1 MLGCGSVGSQVV
13 RLLGEQADD
22 LAARV
27 GARVELAGV
36 AVRRLDAPREVDV
49 PAELLTTDAAALV
62 AREDVDLVI
71 EVIGGIEPA
80 RSLILSALENGA
92 SVVTAN
98 KALLAEDGPTLFEA
112 AEKAGR
118 DLYYEA
124 AVAGAIPIL
133 RPLRESLA
141 GDRVTRVLGI
151 VNGTTNFIL
160 DKMDTSG
167 AGFADALEEAQA
179 LGYAEADPTAD
190 VEGFDAAA
198 KAAILASL
206 AFHSRVTAADVH
218 REGIADVS
226 AADVRSARE
235 MDSVVKLLAIAEL
248 VPAADPA
255 EDPGVSVRVHPAMI
269 PRSHPLASVREAYNA
284 VFVESE
290 AAGQLMFY
298 GPGAGG
304 APTASAVM
312 GDLVTAARNR
322 LADGQRGARRPRHGR
337 PQPPS
342 GHARR
347 GGVGVRRPG
356 GAADGRDPHPLP
368 RRDRRRRPRG
378 RAGGGRAGIRRARRV
393 DPDRPPG
400 GPGQRRPARR
410 GLARGDGRGARRD
423 RRAPAGHGDR
433 ARGHLGDARRGSRG
447 MTHQW
452 RGVIEEY
459 RELLEIPQDTP
470 AVTLREGGTPLVHS
484 GWLSGLTGAEVWL
497 KVEGSNP
504 TGSFKDR
511 GMTTALSV
519 AVHEGAK
526 AVVCAST
533 GNTSASM
540 AAYAAKAGVT
550 PIVLVP
556 EGKISAGKMAQ
567 AVLHGSQVIQVRGNF
582 DDCLRMAREMAWKYP
597 VALVNSVNPHRLEGQ
612 KTAAFEIVDFLGD
625 APDFHLLPVG
635 NAGNISAYWL
645 GYTQYAG
652 LGRATKRPVMRGFQ
666 AEGAAPLVTG
676 EPFPDPETAA
686 TAIRIGNPA
695 SWKLAEAARDESG
708 GRFAAVSD
716 AQILAA
722 QKELAAQDGVFV
734 EPASA
739 AGIAGLLAELAAG
752 ESYAGTTVA
761 ITVTGHG
768 LKDIATA
775 LDGLVLP
782 DTVVDADVDAAAH
795 AAGL

>member
-1 MLGCGSVGSQVV
+1 MNSPLKVAVLGCGSVGSQVV

-36 AVRRLDAPREVDV
+36 AVRRLDATREVDV
-49 PAELLTTDAAALV
+49 PADLLTTDAAALV

-167 AGFADALEEAQA
+167 AGFSDALEEAQA

-218 REGIADVS
+218 REGITDVT
-226 AADVRSARE
+226 AGDVRSARE

-248 VPAADPA
+248 VPGAAG

-304 APTASAVM
+304 SPTASAVL
-312 GDLVTAARNR
+312 GDLVTVARNHR
-322 LADGQRGARRPRHGR
+322 QGTR
-337 PQPPS
+337 
-342 GHARR
+342 
-347 GGVGVRRPG
+347 GVGES
-356 GAADGRDPHPLP
+356 AYADRAVLP
-368 RRDRRRRPRG
+368 MGETRTRYHVAIDVDD
-378 RAGGGRAGIRRARRV
+378 RAGV
-393 DPDRPPG
+393 
-400 GPGQRRPARR
+400 
-410 GLARGDGRGARRD
+410 LAAVAQAFAEHGVSIQTVRQEGRGNDAQLVVVSHEATD
-423 RRAPAGHGDR
+423 AAL
-433 ARGHLGDARRGSRG
+433 AATVEHLRG
-447 MTHQW
+447 M
-452 RGVIEEY
+452 
-459 RELLEIPQDTP
+459 EIVRD
-470 AVTLREGGTPLVHS
+470 VTSVMRVE
-484 GWLSGLTGAEVWL
+484 GAE
-497 KVEGSNP
+497 E
-504 TGSFKDR
+504 
-511 GMTTALSV
+511 
-519 AVHEGAK
+519 
-526 AVVCAST
+526 
-533 GNTSASM
+533 
-540 AAYAAKAGVT
+540 
-550 PIVLVP
+550 
-556 EGKISAGKMAQ
+556 
-567 AVLHGSQVIQVRGNF
+567 
-582 DDCLRMAREMAWKYP
+582 
-597 VALVNSVNPHRLEGQ
+597 
-612 KTAAFEIVDFLGD
+612 
-625 APDFHLLPVG
+625 
-635 NAGNISAYWL
+635 
-645 GYTQYAG
+645 
-652 LGRATKRPVMRGFQ
+652 
-666 AEGAAPLVTG
+666 
-676 EPFPDPETAA
+676 
-686 TAIRIGNPA
+686 
-695 SWKLAEAARDESG
+695 
-708 GRFAAVSD
+708 
-716 AQILAA
+716 
-722 QKELAAQDGVFV
+722 
-734 EPASA
+734 
-739 AGIAGLLAELAAG
+739 
-752 ESYAGTTVA
+752 
-761 ITVTGHG
+761 
-768 LKDIATA
+768 
-775 LDGLVLP
+775 
-782 DTVVDADVDAAAH
+782 
-795 AAGL
+795 